1 MIELAGVWSDG
12 KTSRQAP
19 ARLLVYRT
27 GEFRLERDDEI
38 FRGTVAEL
46 DISPRIGNTPRR
58 LAFPGGGILETSDNN
73 IVDKL
78 DKLHRDN
85 RLHAALH
92 YLENHWGAVIGL
104 TGATVMFVWLFMAYG
119 VPTIARTLAFAMP
132 TSLLETTDEQTLALL
147 DRLYLE
153 ESALSESNRSALA
166 EHLLAV
172 TPRLD
177 LPVNIVFRGGGELGA
192 NAFAL
197 PGGTVVFTDE
207 LVNLATNREQLE
219 AVYGHELGHLD
230 RRHGLRRIAQ
240 NSLVTIAAIM
250 ITGDPSATTDLIGTI
265 PFILTD
271 LAWSREF
278 EREAD
283 DYALAYLSERD
294 LAPQHFVDI
303 MQRLECSQRST
314 RGEDLDAA
322 KIDACLVS
330 NIWSEDEVN
339 EWSFYLFSHP
349 PSVERIRRFLQY
361 QAD

>member
-1 MIELAGVWSDG
+1 VIELAGAWSDG

-19 ARLLVYRT
+19 ARLLIYRT
-27 GEFRLERDDEI
+27 GEYRLEWDDEI
-38 FRGTVAEL
+38 LKGTVAEV

-58 LAFPGGGILETSDNN
+58 LAFPGGGILETTDNDS
-73 IVDKL
+73 VDRL

-85 RLHAALH
+85 KLHAALH
-92 YLENHWGAVIGL
+92 YLESHWTAVISL

-119 VPTIARTLAFAMP
+119 VPTIARTLAFAIP
-132 TSLLETTDEQTLALL
+132 ASLLETSDEQTLALL
-147 DRLYLE
+147 DELYLKE
-153 ESALSESNRSALA
+153 TALSDAKRSTLT

-177 LPVNIVFRGGGELGA
+177 IPVRIEFRSGGQLGA

-207 LVNLATNREQLE
+207 LVRLANNREQLE

-230 RRHGLRRIAQ
+230 RRHSLRRVAQ
-240 NSLVTIAAIM
+240 NSLVTMAAIM
-250 ITGDPSATTDLIGTI
+250 ITGDASATTDLIGTI

-283 DYALAYLSERD
+283 DYALAYLRQRE
-294 LAPQHFVDI
+294 LAPQHFADI
-303 MQRLECSQRST
+303 MKRLECSQRST
-314 RGEDLDAA
+314 AGEDLDAG
-322 KIDACLVS
+322 KFDACLVS
-330 NIWSEDEVN
+330 DIWSGDEDN

-349 PSVERIRRFLQY
+349 PSAGRIQRFQ
-361 QAD
+361 QQ

>member
-12 KTSRQAP
+12 KTSRQTP
-19 ARLLVYRT
+19 ARLLIYRT
-27 GEFRLERDDEI
+27 GGYRLERDDEI
-38 FRGTVAEL
+38 LQGTVGEL

-58 LAFPGGGILETSDNN
+58 LAFPDGGMLETADNDT
-73 IVDKL
+73 VDKL
-78 DKLHRDN
+78 DKLHRDK
-85 RLHAALH
+85 RLHRALH

-132 TSLLETTDEQTLALL
+132 TSLLETSDEQTLALL
-147 DRLYLE
+147 DRLYLG
-153 ESALSESNRSALA
+153 ESALSESERSTLA
-166 EHLLAV
+166 EHLLVV

-177 LPVNIVFRGGGELGA
+177 MPVRIVFRSGGKLGA

-207 LVNLATNREQLE
+207 LVQLASNRAQLE

-240 NSLVTIAAIM
+240 NSLLTIAAIM

-283 DYALAYLSERD
+283 DYALAYLRERD
-294 LAPQHFVDI
+294 LAPQNFVDI
-303 MQRLECSQRST
+303 MKRMECSQRRI
-314 RGEDLDAA
+314 RGEDLGTA
-322 KIDACLVS
+322 KFDACLVS
-330 NIWSEDEVN
+330 NIWSGDEDN

-349 PSVERIRRFLQY
+349 PSAERIQRFLR
-361 QAD
+361 